1 MELHIQLNIENSKIG
16 KGTFQYVKKEQKYT
30 GLMPDLGSYQLQVDN
45 INRKVLYVYYKNMI
59 PNGLAEG
66 YEIWEKI
73 K

>member
-1 MELHIQLNIENSKIG
+1 
-16 KGTFQYVKKEQKYT
+16 
-30 GLMPDLGSYQLQVDN
+30 MPDLGSYQLQVDN